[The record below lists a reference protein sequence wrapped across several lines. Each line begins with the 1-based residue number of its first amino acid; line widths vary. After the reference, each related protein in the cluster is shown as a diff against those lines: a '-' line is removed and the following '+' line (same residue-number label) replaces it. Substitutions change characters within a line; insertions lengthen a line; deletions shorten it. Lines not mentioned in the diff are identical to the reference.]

1 MHRPT
6 SPHHP
11 LERSFSLKDACAE
24 VMRVLAAL
32 GLRHELRVAGH
43 GVVAVKCRL
52 YDATGEHV
60 AVGLGKGDEP
70 SAKAGALFEALEHY
84 FLKHHYVEL
93 EHLPSVSL
101 AEQSRGV
108 LPGLIASVIQQSRE
122 GSIPCVSH
130 ACLSEGS
137 TVAYPLGLFMPS
149 YLDAH
154 LADPSLNPADTFD
167 YTRLAE
173 YASNTGVAIGMN
185 RTEAVVHGLL
195 EAVERDAMS
204 RFLADAFIKLEPGS
218 LREVQPDTLPPR
230 LRRLADVIA
239 HKASV
244 PRVRLFSLRN
254 RFDIPTFCAWMDR
267 QLFGLFQVGFG
278 SSLRE
283 SHAIE
288 RSLYELAQSYIAFTE
303 LHEREGAKKRNQ
315 EILANLAHSRVM
327 QSCAAFDLAALEQV
341 LEHQP
346 VAYQNRQL
354 DPQGDLSAYL
364 ARIVKLLDDGG
375 AKAYVAEFTLPID
388 SAITVTHSYVSE
400 SDRFMTVTGGRTP
413 MPSAL

>member
-1 MHRPT
+1 MHCPT
-6 SPHHP
+6 NPHHP
-11 LERSFSLKDACAE
+11 LERSFSLAE
-24 VMRVLAAL
+24 ARAEALRVLAAL
-32 GLRHELRVAGH
+32 GLRHELKVAGK

-52 YDATGEHV
+52 YDATGEGV

-70 SAKAGALFEALEHY
+70 SALAGALFEALEHY
-84 FLKHHYVEL
+84 FLKHYYVEL
-93 EHLPSVSL
+93 EHLPSDSL

-108 LPGLIASVIQQSRE
+108 LPGLIASVIQQSRK
-122 GSIPCVSH
+122 GSIPCVPH
-130 ACLSEGS
+130 VCLSGGS
-137 TVAYPLGLFMPS
+137 AVAYPLGLFMPS

-154 LADPSLNPADTFD
+154 HADPSLNPADTFD

-204 RFLADAFIKLEPGS
+204 RFLADAFLKLEPGS

-230 LRRLADVIA
+230 LRRLADEIA

-288 RSLYELAQSYIAFTE
+288 RSLYELAQSSIAFTE
-303 LHEREGAKKRNQ
+303 LHEREGAEQRNR
-315 EILANLAHSRVM
+315 EILANLAHSRGL
-327 QSCAAFDLAALEQV
+327 QRCATFDLATLEHV
-341 LEHQP
+341 LECQP
-346 VAYQNRQL
+346 VAYQGRQL
-354 DPQGDLSAYL
+354 DPQGDLPAYL
-364 ARIVKLLDDGG
+364 ARIIELLEGAG
-375 AKAYVAEFTLPID
+375 AKAYVAEFSLPIK
-388 SAITVTHSYVSE
+388 SSITVTHSYISE
-400 SDRFMTVTGGRTP
+400 SDRFMTVTSGRTP